1 VYKAVLDSNVF
12 VSGAS
17 ISQTPPSQMMNLWRK
32 GAYILVTSP
41 QILEEVHEVLL
52 RPKIISYTGLS
63 IKETN
68 EFVEKIIQRAY
79 VTEGKQLS
87 HSVSRDLKDDK
98 FLSCAVEAKADYI
111 ITSDQDLLVLKVYKE
126 INILTPREFL
136 DILSKGGI

>member
-1 VYKAVLDSNVF
+1 MYKAVLDSNVF

-111 ITSDQDLLVLKVYKE
+111 ITGDQDLLVLKVYKE

>member
-111 ITSDQDLLVLKVYKE
+111 ITGDQDLLVLKVYKE

>member
-1 VYKAVLDSNVF
+1 
-12 VSGAS
+12 
-17 ISQTPPSQMMNLWRK
+17 MMNLWRK

-111 ITSDQDLLVLKVYKE
+111 ITGDQDLLVLKVYKE